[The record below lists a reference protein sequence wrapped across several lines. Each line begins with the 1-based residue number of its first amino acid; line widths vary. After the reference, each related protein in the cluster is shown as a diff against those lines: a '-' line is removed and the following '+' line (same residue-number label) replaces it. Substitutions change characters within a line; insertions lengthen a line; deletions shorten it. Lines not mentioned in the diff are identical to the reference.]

1 MFPRLGILWTMQ
13 TTTYTETGAAR
24 PLVFTDLDGT
34 LLDHH
39 TYRFDAASEMLE
51 YLRSEGIPLI
61 IVTSKTRPEVLK
73 LQQKLKIRE
82 PFIVENG
89 AGAFVPSDSGLGGF
103 PTEDPL
109 WNRLGGGKPYSEVRQ
124 IFAALQKRFPIRG
137 FGDMKLEEVT
147 ERTGLE
153 AVDAADAM
161 RRDFTEPFIMEDGAG
176 LDALRDAV
184 RDAGMEMI
192 RGGRFFHLVSPG
204 QTKGTAVREMA
215 ARYAAH
221 YGTPVKI
228 IALGDSENDFSM
240 LEAADRAV
248 LIPRHDGSYADIETE
263 GMVRAPFPGPRG
275 WNAALKE
282 IQDVGA

>member
-103 PTEDPL
+103 PTEDPF
-109 WNRLGGGKPYSEVRQ
+109 WNRLGGGKPYSEVRH
-124 IFAALQKRFPIRG
+124 IFTTLQQRFAIRG
-137 FGDMKLEEVT
+137 FGDMGCDEVM
-147 ERTGLE
+147 ERTGLD

-161 RRDFTEPFIMEDGAG
+161 RRDFTEPFIMEDEAG
-176 LDALRDAV
+176 LDALRGAV

-215 ARYAAH
+215 ARYAGH
-221 YGTPVKI
+221 YGAPVKI

-248 LIPRHDGSYADIETE
+248 LIPRYDGSYAEIETK

-282 IQDVGA
+282 MLHAGA